1 MKAIARQ
8 VRVFVVCKNN
18 MHHIFVLG
26 KLQTGTGQ
34 IWGQASS
41 SKQLASTMSKTSKQ
55 AATGAGARSMQLLN
69 AADLLH
75 ISETQSQCVQMN
87 ACANASIGVS
97 LYRCGV

>member
-1 MKAIARQ
+1 
-8 VRVFVVCKNN
+8 
-18 MHHIFVLG
+18 
-26 KLQTGTGQ
+26 
-34 IWGQASS
+34 
-41 SKQLASTMSKTSKQ
+41 MSKTSKQ

-97 LYRCGV
+97 LCGV